1 MSNKEILDCAL
12 SIYGKKYNNKFL
24 EKLNNIRPK
33 TIIKK
38 IKNKVDDYHKK
49 KETKKQYEIEIVDM
63 VKQKLNTMI
72 EEDRIVNHINI
83 DNSKDQK
90 EINKVNTE
98 KIPFYNLQ
106 TANNII
112 YNKSKTKDFI
122 FQNDS
127 DYCVYRNT
135 NDSFEILK
143 VASLEQAIICAKD
156 KSVSSTDI
164 MNNFDKYKNKYSNLA
179 SFIVDKRNVGNNS
192 NDLTIEKKL

>member
-24 EKLNNIRPK
+24 EKLNNLRPK
-33 TIIKK
+33 VIIKK
-38 IKNKVDDYHKK
+38 IKNKIDNYHKK

-72 EEDRIVNHINI
+72 EEDRITNQINI
-83 DNSKDQK
+83 NDSKDQK
-90 EINKVNTE
+90 EVSKVNTD

-112 YNKSKTKDFI
+112 YNKSKVKDFI

-127 DYCVYRNT
+127 AYCVYRNT
-135 NDSFEILK
+135 NNSFEILK
-143 VASLEQAIICAKD
+143 VANLEQAIICAKD
-156 KSVSSTDI
+156 KSISSTEI
-164 MNNFDKYKNKYSNLA
+164 MNNFDKHKNNYGNLA
-179 SFIVDKRNVGNNS
+179 SLIVDKRNIDNKSNN
-192 NDLTIEKKL
+192 LTIEKKL